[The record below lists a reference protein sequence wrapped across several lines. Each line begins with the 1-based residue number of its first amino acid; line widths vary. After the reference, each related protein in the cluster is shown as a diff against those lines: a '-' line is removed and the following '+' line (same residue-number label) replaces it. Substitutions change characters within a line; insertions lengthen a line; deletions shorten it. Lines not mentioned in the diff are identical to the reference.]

1 MPSDSERAATPPRI
15 AVKDLTL
22 AYGDFVV
29 QRDLN
34 FTVAPGEIFVI
45 MGGSGCGKTTLLRHM
60 IGLQRPAR
68 GEVLYDGRSFWGADE
83 ETREVMQRRFGVL
96 YQGGA
101 LLSSMTVSENVA
113 LPLGEFTDLTSAEIG
128 DVVALKLAL
137 VGLAGFEDFYP
148 AELSGGMMK
157 RAGLARA
164 MALDPEILFLDEPS
178 AGLDPVTSARLDD
191 LILELRDS
199 LACTFVVVSHELPSI
214 FTIADTAAFLDPD
227 ARTMT
232 ALGNPHRLL
241 AESTDP
247 AVRAFL
253 TRRAQPGGA
262 VASAASQASGTG
274 RTT

>member
-1 MPSDSERAATPPRI
+1 MPSASERSGSPSRI

-22 AYGDFVV
+22 AHGDFVV
-29 QRDLN
+29 QRDLQ
-34 FTVAPGEIFVI
+34 FTIAPGEIFVI

-68 GEVLYDGRSFWGADE
+68 GEVLYDGRSFWEADE
-83 ETREVMQRRFGVL
+83 DIREIMQRRFGVL

-101 LLSSMTVSENVA
+101 LLTSMTLGENVA
-113 LPLGEFTDLTSAEIG
+113 LPLGEFTDLTTAEIAEI
-128 DVVALKLAL
+128 VSLKLAL

-164 MALDPEILFLDEPS
+164 MALDPDILFLDEPS
-178 AGLDPVTSARLDD
+178 AGLDPVTSSRLDD

-199 LACTFVVVSHELPSI
+199 LGCTFVVVSHELPSI
-214 FTIADTAAFLDPD
+214 FAIADTAGFLDPD
-227 ARTMT
+227 VRTMT

-241 AESTDP
+241 AESPDP
-247 AVRAFL
+247 AIRAFL
-253 TRRAQPGGA
+253 TRRAERHRTGGGQTP
-262 VASAASQASGTG
+262 VISGPTQAP
-274 RTT
+274 

>member
-1 MPSDSERAATPPRI
+1 MPSASERAGPQSRI

-29 QRDLN
+29 QRDLD

-60 IGLQRPAR
+60 IGLQRPTR
-68 GEVLYDGRSFWGADE
+68 GEVLYDGQSFWGADD
-83 ETREVMQRRFGVL
+83 ETREIMQRRFGVL

-101 LLSSMTVSENVA
+101 LLTSMTLGENVA

-128 DVVALKLAL
+128 DIVALKLAL

-148 AELSGGMMK
+148 AELSGGMTK

-164 MALDPEILFLDEPS
+164 MALDPDILFLDEPS
-178 AGLDPVTSARLDD
+178 AGLDPVTSSRLDD

-199 LACTFVVVSHELPSI
+199 QDCTFVVVSHELPSI

-241 AESTDP
+241 AESTNP

-253 TRRAQPGGA
+253 TRRAQPGA
-262 VASAASQASGTG
+262 AAASGVSEMSGPG

>member
-1 MPSDSERAATPPRI
+1 
-15 AVKDLTL
+15 VKALTL

-29 QRDLN
+29 QRDLD
-34 FTVAPGEIFVI
+34 FTVTPGEIFVI

-68 GEVLYDGRSFWGADE
+68 GEVLYDGQSFWGADD

-101 LLSSMTVSENVA
+101 LLTSMTLGENVA
-113 LPLGEFTDLTSAEIG
+113 LPLGEFTDLTPVEIG

-178 AGLDPVTSARLDD
+178 AGLDPVTSSRLDE
-191 LILELRDS
+191 LILELRES
-199 LACTFVVVSHELPSI
+199 LGCTFVVVSHELPSI
-214 FTIADTAAFLDPD
+214 FAIADTAAFLNPD

-262 VASAASQASGTG
+262 VPSAGSQGSGTG

>member
-1 MPSDSERAATPPRI
+1 MPSDSERAAAPRI
-15 AVKDLTL
+15 AVKTLTL

-29 QRDLN
+29 QRDLD

-68 GEVLYDGRSFWGADE
+68 GDVLYDGRNFWGADE
-83 ETREVMQRRFGVL
+83 ETRGIMQRRFGVL

-101 LLSSMTVSENVA
+101 LLSSMTLGENAA
-113 LPLGEFTDLTSAEIG
+113 LPLAEFTDLTSAEISEI
-128 DVVALKLAL
+128 VSLKLAL

-148 AELSGGMMK
+148 AELSGGMTK

-178 AGLDPVTSARLDD
+178 AGLDPVTSSRLDD
-191 LILELRDS
+191 LILELRES
-199 LACTFVVVSHELPSI
+199 LGCTFVVVSHELPSI

-262 VASAASQASGTG
+262 VASAASQTPARDG
-274 RTT
+274 

>member
-29 QRDLN
+29 QRGLD
-34 FTVAPGEIFVI
+34 FTVAPGKIFVI

-68 GEVLYDGRSFWGADE
+68 GDILYDGRSFWGADDD
-83 ETREVMQRRFGVL
+83 TRGIMQRRFGVL

-101 LLSSMTVSENVA
+101 LLSSMTLGENVA
-113 LPLGEFTDLTSAEIG
+113 LPLAEFTDLTSAEISEI
-128 DVVALKLAL
+128 VSLKLAL

-148 AELSGGMMK
+148 AELSGGMTK

-178 AGLDPVTSARLDD
+178 AGLDPVTSSRLDD
-191 LILELRDS
+191 LILELRES
-199 LACTFVVVSHELPSI
+199 LGCTFVVVSHELASI

-232 ALGNPHRLL
+232 ALGDPHRLL

-262 VASAASQASGTG
+262 VPSAASQASGTG
-274 RTT
+274 RRT

>member
-15 AVKDLTL
+15 AVKALTL

-29 QRDLN
+29 QRDLD
-34 FTVAPGEIFVI
+34 FTVAPGKIFVI
-45 MGGSGCGKTTLLRHM
+45 MGGSGCGKTTLFRHM

-68 GEVLYDGRSFWGADE
+68 GDILYDGRSFWGADE
-83 ETREVMQRRFGVL
+83 ETRGIMQRRFGVL

-101 LLSSMTVSENVA
+101 LLSSMTLGENVA
-113 LPLGEFTDLTSAEIG
+113 LPFGEFTELTSAEISEI
-128 DVVALKLAL
+128 VSLKLAL

-148 AELSGGMMK
+148 AELSGGMTK

-178 AGLDPVTSARLDD
+178 AGLDPVTSSRLDD
-191 LILELRDS
+191 LILELRES
-199 LACTFVVVSHELPSI
+199 LGCTFVVVSHELPSI

-253 TRRAQPGGA
+253 TRRAQPGGV

>member
-1 MPSDSERAATPPRI
+1 MPSASERAGGRPRI

-29 QRDLN
+29 QHDLN
-34 FTVAPGEIFVI
+34 FTVGPGEIFVI

-60 IGLQRPAR
+60 VGLLRPAR
-68 GEVLYDGRSFWGADE
+68 GEVLYDGESFWGADE

-96 YQGGA
+96 YQRGA
-101 LLSSMTVSENVA
+101 LLTSMTLGENVG
-113 LPLGEFTDLTSAEIG
+113 LPLGEFTDLTSAEI
-128 DVVALKLAL
+128 DDIVSLKLAL

-178 AGLDPVTSARLDD
+178 AGLDPVTSSRLDD
-191 LILELRDS
+191 LILELRES
-199 LACTFVVVSHELPSI
+199 LGCTIVVVTHELPSI
-214 FTIADTAAFLDPD
+214 FTIADTGAFLDPD

-241 AESTDP
+241 AESRDSK
-247 AVRAFL
+247 VRAFL
-253 TRRAQPGGA
+253 TRCAQPGGA
-262 VASAASQASGTG
+262 VPSAASQASGTG

>member
-1 MPSDSERAATPPRI
+1 MPSASDRAGAPSRI
-15 AVKDLTL
+15 AAKDLTL
-22 AYGDFVV
+22 AYGDFVI
-29 QRDLN
+29 QRDLD

-45 MGGSGCGKTTLLRHM
+45 MGGSGCGKTTLLRHL

-68 GEVLYDGRSFWGADE
+68 GDVLYDGRSFWAADE
-83 ETREVMQRRFGVL
+83 ETREAMQRRFGVL

-101 LLSSMTVSENVA
+101 LLSSMTLGENVA
-113 LPLGEFTDLTSAEIG
+113 LPLGEFTELTAAEIA
-128 DVVALKLAL
+128 DIVAFKLAL

-164 MALDPEILFLDEPS
+164 MALDPDILFLDEPS
-178 AGLDPVTSARLDD
+178 AGLDPVTSSRLDD
-191 LILELRDS
+191 LILQLRES
-199 LACTFVVVSHELPSI
+199 LGCTFVVVSHELPSI

-247 AVRAFL
+247 AVRTFL
-253 TRRAQPGGA
+253 TRRGQPGGV
-262 VASAASQASGTG
+262 VASAASQASGSGPTP
-274 RTT
+274 

>member
-29 QRDLN
+29 QRDLD
-34 FTVAPGEIFVI
+34 FTVSPGKIFVI

-68 GEVLYDGRSFWGADE
+68 GDILYDGRSFWGADD
-83 ETREVMQRRFGVL
+83 ETRGIMQRRFGVL

-101 LLSSMTVSENVA
+101 LLSSMTLGENVA
-113 LPLGEFTDLTSAEIG
+113 LPLAEFTDLTSAEISEI
-128 DVVALKLAL
+128 VSLKLAL

-148 AELSGGMMK
+148 AELSGGMTK

-178 AGLDPVTSARLDD
+178 AGLDPVTSSRLDD
-191 LILELRDS
+191 LVLELRES
-199 LACTFVVVSHELPSI
+199 LGCTFVVVSHELASI

-262 VASAASQASGTG
+262 VPSAASQASGTG
-274 RTT
+274 RRT

>member
-1 MPSDSERAATPPRI
+1 MPSASERGSGRPRI

-22 AYGDFVV
+22 AYGGFVV
-29 QRDLN
+29 QHDLN

-68 GEVLYDGRSFWGADE
+68 GEVLYDGESFWEADE

-101 LLSSMTVSENVA
+101 LLTSMTLGENVG

-128 DVVALKLAL
+128 GIVSLKLAL

-164 MALDPEILFLDEPS
+164 MALDPDILFLDEPS
-178 AGLDPVTSARLDD
+178 AGLDPVTSSRLDD

-199 LACTFVVVSHELPSI
+199 LGCTFVVVTHELPSI

-247 AVRAFL
+247 KVRAFL

-262 VASAASQASGTG
+262 VASGAPPGQGPG

>member
-1 MPSDSERAATPPRI
+1 MPSDSERAAMPPRI

-29 QRDLN
+29 QRDLH
-34 FTVAPGEIFVI
+34 FTVAPGEIFII

-60 IGLQRPAR
+60 IGLQRPGR
-68 GEVLYDGRSFWGADE
+68 GEVLYDGQSFWEADE

-101 LLSSMTVSENVA
+101 LLSSMTLGENVA
-113 LPLGEFTDLTSAEIG
+113 LPLGEFTDLTPAEIG
-128 DVVALKLAL
+128 DVVSLKLAL

-178 AGLDPVTSARLDD
+178 AGLDPVTSSRLDD
-191 LILELRDS
+191 LILELRES
-199 LACTFVVVSHELPSI
+199 LGCTFVVVSHELASI

-232 ALGNPHRLL
+232 AFGNPHRLL
-241 AESTDP
+241 AELKDP
-247 AVRAFL
+247 RVLAFL
-253 TRRAQPGGA
+253 TRRAQPG
-262 VASAASQASGTG
+262 VAAASGAPQGQGPG

>member
-15 AVKDLTL
+15 AVKGLTL

-29 QRDLN
+29 QRGLD
-34 FTVAPGEIFVI
+34 FTVAPGKIFVI

-68 GEVLYDGRSFWGADE
+68 GDILYDGRSFWGADDD
-83 ETREVMQRRFGVL
+83 TRGIMQRRFGVL

-101 LLSSMTVSENVA
+101 LLSSMTLGENVA
-113 LPLGEFTDLTSAEIG
+113 LPLAEFTDLTSAEISEI
-128 DVVALKLAL
+128 VSLKLAL

-148 AELSGGMMK
+148 AELSGGMTK

-178 AGLDPVTSARLDD
+178 AGLDPVTSSRLDD
-191 LILELRDS
+191 LILELRES
-199 LACTFVVVSHELPSI
+199 LGCTFVVVSHELASI

-232 ALGNPHRLL
+232 ALGDPHRLL

-262 VASAASQASGTG
+262 VPSAASQASGTG
-274 RTT
+274 RRT

>member
-1 MPSDSERAATPPRI
+1 MPSASERAGSQPRI
-15 AVKDLTL
+15 AVKDLVL

-29 QRDLN
+29 QRDLD

-60 IGLQRPAR
+60 IGLQPPAR
-68 GEVLYDGRSFWGADE
+68 GEVLYDGQSFWGADD
-83 ETREVMQRRFGVL
+83 ETREIMQRRFGVL

-101 LLSSMTVSENVA
+101 LLSSMTLGENVA
-113 LPLGEFTDLTSAEIG
+113 LPLGEFTDLTSAEIS
-128 DVVALKLAL
+128 DVVSLKLAL

-178 AGLDPVTSARLDD
+178 AGLDPVTSSRLDD
-191 LILELRDS
+191 LILELRES
-199 LACTFVVVSHELPSI
+199 LGCTFVVVSHELPSI
-214 FTIADTAAFLDPD
+214 FAIADTAVFLDPD
-227 ARTMT
+227 AHTMT
-232 ALGNPHRLL
+232 ALGNPQRLL

-253 TRRAQPGGA
+253 TRRAQPADA
-262 VASAASQASGTG
+262 VASGVPQTPDPG

>member
-1 MPSDSERAATPPRI
+1 MPSASERAGAQSRI
-15 AVKDLTL
+15 AVNDLTL

-45 MGGSGCGKTTLLRHM
+45 MGGSGCGKSTLLRHM

-68 GEVLYDGRSFWGADE
+68 GEVLYDGRSLWGADE
-83 ETREVMQRRFGVL
+83 ETREVIQRRFGVL

-101 LLSSMTVSENVA
+101 LLTAMTLGENVA
-113 LPLGEFTDLTSAEIG
+113 LPLGEFTDLTPAEIS
-128 DVVALKLAL
+128 DIVSLKLAL

-164 MALDPEILFLDEPS
+164 MALDPDILFLDEPS
-178 AGLDPVTSARLDD
+178 AGLDPVTSSRLDE
-191 LILELRDS
+191 LTLELRES
-199 LACTFVVVSHELPSI
+199 LGCTFVVVTHELASI

-232 ALGNPHRLL
+232 AFGNPHRLL

-262 VASAASQASGTG
+262 AAGGASQTSGPGGMT
-274 RTT
+274 

>member
-1 MPSDSERAATPPRI
+1 MLSASERAGAQARI

-29 QRDLN
+29 QRDLD
-34 FTVAPGEIFVI
+34 FAVAPGEIFVI

-68 GEVLYDGRSFWGADE
+68 GDVLYDGRSFWGADD

-101 LLSSMTVSENVA
+101 LLSSMTLGENVA
-113 LPLGEFTDLTSAEIG
+113 LPLGEFTDLTPAEIG
-128 DVVALKLAL
+128 DIVALKLAL

-148 AELSGGMMK
+148 AQLSGGMMK

-164 MALDPEILFLDEPS
+164 MALDPDILFLDEPS
-178 AGLDPVTSARLDD
+178 AGLDPVTSSRLDE
-191 LILELRDS
+191 LILELRES
-199 LACTFVVVSHELPSI
+199 LGCTFVVVSHELPSI

-227 ARTMT
+227 AHTMT

-241 AESTDP
+241 GDTTDA

-253 TRRAQPGGA
+253 TRRAQPGGV
-262 VASAASQASGTG
+262 VATASPTSAPGGT
-274 RTT
+274 T

>member
-29 QRDLN
+29 QRDLD
-34 FTVAPGEIFVI
+34 FTVAPGKIFVI

-68 GEVLYDGRSFWGADE
+68 GDILYDGRSFWGADDD
-83 ETREVMQRRFGVL
+83 TRGIMQRRFGVL

-101 LLSSMTVSENVA
+101 LLSSMTLGENVA
-113 LPLGEFTDLTSAEIG
+113 LPLAEFTDLTSAEISEI
-128 DVVALKLAL
+128 VSLKLAL

-148 AELSGGMMK
+148 AELSGGMTK

-178 AGLDPVTSARLDD
+178 AGLDPVTSSRLDD
-191 LILELRDS
+191 LILELRES
-199 LACTFVVVSHELPSI
+199 LGCTFVVVSHELASI

-232 ALGNPHRLL
+232 ALGDPHRLL
-241 AESTDP
+241 AESADP

-253 TRRAQPGGA
+253 TRRAQRGGA
-262 VASAASQASGTG
+262 VPSAASQASGTG
-274 RTT
+274 RRT

>member
-15 AVKDLTL
+15 AVKGLTL

-29 QRDLN
+29 QRDLD
-34 FTVAPGEIFVI
+34 FTVAPGKIFVI

-68 GEVLYDGRSFWGADE
+68 GDILYDGRSFWGADDD
-83 ETREVMQRRFGVL
+83 TRGIMQRRFGVL

-101 LLSSMTVSENVA
+101 LLSSMTLGENVA
-113 LPLGEFTDLTSAEIG
+113 LPLAEFTDLTSAEISEI
-128 DVVALKLAL
+128 VSLKLAL

-148 AELSGGMMK
+148 AELSGGMTK

-178 AGLDPVTSARLDD
+178 AGLDPVTSSRLDD
-191 LILELRDS
+191 LILELRES
-199 LACTFVVVSHELPSI
+199 LGCTFVVVSHELASI

-232 ALGNPHRLL
+232 ALGDPHRLL

-262 VASAASQASGTG
+262 VPSAASQASGTG
-274 RTT
+274 RRT

>member
-15 AVKDLTL
+15 AVKGLTL

-29 QRDLN
+29 QRDLD
-34 FTVAPGEIFVI
+34 FTVAPGKIFVI

-68 GEVLYDGRSFWGADE
+68 GDILFDGRSFWGADDD
-83 ETREVMQRRFGVL
+83 TRGIMQRRFGVL

-101 LLSSMTVSENVA
+101 LLSSMTLGENVA
-113 LPLGEFTDLTSAEIG
+113 LPLAEFTDLTSAEISEI
-128 DVVALKLAL
+128 VSLKLAL

-148 AELSGGMMK
+148 AELSGGMTK

-178 AGLDPVTSARLDD
+178 AGLDPVTSSRLDD
-191 LILELRDS
+191 LILELRES
-199 LACTFVVVSHELPSI
+199 LGCTFVVVSHELASI

-232 ALGNPHRLL
+232 ALGDPHRLL

-253 TRRAQPGGA
+253 TRRAQPDGA
-262 VASAASQASGTG
+262 VPSAASQASGTG
-274 RTT
+274 RRT